1 MSYGFDDNMGKVPI
15 EPILDNLQTA
25 FQNNINK
32 IYNAIK
38 NQGTTPPGKTPDNI
52 VTGINNLATNKW
64 NAGVAAAD
72 ARSNPSSYN
81 YQSGKNA
88 GIAEAQAVAWSQ
100 TFHIA
105 AGSINIA
112 YFYNSGSVNFG
123 LRNVTSGSINNT
135 SGLGFTISYLN
146 SGGGVISTQVVGD
159 SASVNLS
166 IPSGA
171 QSMRLESNY
180 SGAGDGITCD
190 LTLNYKCQVLR

>member
-88 GIAEAQAVAWSQ
+88 GIAEAQSVTWSQ
-100 TFHIA
+100 T
-105 AGSINIA
+105 
-112 YFYNSGSVNFG
+112 
-123 LRNVTSGSINNT
+123 
-135 SGLGFTISYLN
+135 
-146 SGGGVISTQVVGD
+146 
-159 SASVNLS
+159 
-166 IPSGA
+166 
-171 QSMRLESNY
+171 
-180 SGAGDGITCD
+180 
-190 LTLNYKCQVLR
+190 

>member
-1 MSYGFDDNMGKVPI
+1 MSYGFDENMGKVPI
-15 EPILDNLQTA
+15 EPILNTLEQTY
-25 FQNNINK
+25 QSNVNT
-32 IYNAIK
+32 IYNTIK
-38 NQGTTPPGKTPDNI
+38 NQGTTPAGKTPAQI
-52 VTGINNLATNKW
+52 ATAINNMASAKF
-64 NAGVAAAD
+64 NAGVSAAD

-100 TFHIA
+100 TFLIS

-112 YFYNSGSVNFG
+112 YLYNSASVNFG

-135 SGLGFTISYLN
+135 GGLGFTISYLN

-159 SASVNLS
+159 NASVNLS

-171 QSMRLESNY
+171 QSMRLDSNY
-180 SGAGDGITCD
+180 SGAGQGITCE

>member
-38 NQGTTPPGKTPDNI
+38 NQGTNPPGKTPDNI

-88 GIAEAQAVAWSQ
+88 GIAEAQAVTWSQ
-100 TFHIA
+100 TFHIS

-112 YFYNSGSVNFG
+112 HLYNSANVNFG

-135 SGLGFTISYLN
+135 GGLGFTISYLN

-159 SASVNLS
+159 NASVNLS

-180 SGAGDGITCD
+180 SGAGQGITCE